1 MSKNN
6 ADQISKSEIKNILKV
21 LNTVKSA
28 DQLAEIIEI
37 PETPDVG
44 TKIAQLILDYRQE
57 KGLFSNLMQL
67 REVPNVG
74 PKRFNC
80 IIESLRG
87 YTFPYGLDVEEVQSI
102 GYNSSVKAQILNYEI
117 PSPSSYE
124 GRNYVEVGLN
134 PEKFPFHK
142 TRAFQEVNIIEYIE
156 SNRNLILDYLKNA
169 SKEDLESV
177 LYLDF
182 GLADLY
188 VERVTNQYPATFS
201 FEDELIGTIPQGWE
215 LKTWGTNASGEAM
228 VVSLYKGHEQVVKI
242 RNLAGGV
249 TATFIQHTFEEPKEQ
264 GTVEWWA
271 LTDAGVNNVCYF
283 QKESIICG
291 LNTTGNVI
299 YFSGHTRN
307 TYTPLN
313 TGVGL
318 WHHFKVIFNCNGGQN
333 SVYDL
338 YVDNKQVATGIS
350 FYNNQQSVTGIKF
363 QTEAGN
369 GKYVYFDS
377 VGFSWD
383 PSYNVGENKL
393 EREREAVRSKPV
405 NANILERI
413 NTITEDNKEEHL
425 GIKYNVFLDLVEI
438 ATNQGKIPAF
448 SMTLGGKSKL
458 RWARAKN
465 YIPRIFFIE
474 TYRLTNFPGDYGPGR
489 LVKTFS
495 LLPGEETEIAIKTWK
510 KSSTSIKEASSIL
523 DSYTEEKADEFEQ
536 NLQREFSNTVVQ
548 EESDT
553 FNVNASVKATYGA
566 GVDSTK
572 NGKGVKAGGSVSA
585 EASVGYEKTRR
596 ACQETMVKA
605 LSNTT
610 TKHAQ
615 KSSAKREVNIETN
628 YERMEDE
635 GEEVAITR
643 KVENLNVSRTLNFT
657 FRQMNQEFHS
667 LIHLVDL
674 TIGFFNGYPGSM
686 KEYELSEIGDL
697 VREFVIDP
705 EEFPIDLPEGASED
719 ELTYTDAQNVYDTAL
734 NYLKDLILEEYGNK
748 KIIDYHG
755 EVRTFVK
762 VEQESILLPP
772 ASAKEEPIQR
782 NFEYLRV
789 LNASDKDGFSDYEI
803 RKGPQEFRT
812 VPGIIVG
819 TNVVSMRTDGVVVEA
834 LIGRENAL
842 DDYALDARKEKIRED
857 QYKND
862 FKKVEIEKIR
872 IGIGIIKSLIES
884 GNQEEA
890 VEAYKEIFGVKES
903 LKAISEALGPQV
915 LDLERKLMNK

>member
-1 MSKNN
+1 MSNTN
-6 ADQISKSEIKNILKV
+6 VDQISKSEIKNILKV
-21 LNTVKSA
+21 LNIVKSA
-28 DQLAEIIEI
+28 DQLAEIIQI
-37 PETPDVG
+37 PETSDVG
-44 TKIAQLILDYRQE
+44 TKVAQLILDYRQE
-57 KGLFSNLMQL
+57 KGLFRNLMQL

-80 IIESLRG
+80 IIESLRN

-102 GYNSSVKAQILNYEI
+102 GFNSSVKTQILNYEI

-134 PEKFPFHK
+134 PEKFPFHT

-188 VERVTNQYPATFS
+188 VEKISNQYPATFS
-201 FEDELIGTIPQGWE
+201 FEDELIGSIPQGWE
-215 LKTWGTNASGEAM
+215 LKKHGTNANGDAM
-228 VVSLYKGHEQVVKI
+228 VVSSYKGHEQVVKI
-242 RNLAGGV
+242 RNLAGGA
-249 TATFIQHTFEEPKEQ
+249 TATSLNHTFKEPVEQ

-271 LTDAGVNNVCYF
+271 LTDSGVNNVCYF
-283 QKESIICG
+283 QNESIICG

-299 YFSGHTRN
+299 YFNRHTRN
-307 TYTPLN
+307 TYTPLT
-313 TGVGL
+313 TGVGI

-333 SVYDL
+333 SVYDM
-338 YVDNKQVATGIS
+338 YVDDKQVATGIP
-350 FYNNQQSVTGIKF
+350 FYNDRQSVTGIKF
-363 QTEAGN
+363 QTEIGN
-369 GKYVYFDS
+369 GNYVYFDS
-377 VGFSWD
+377 VGLSWD
-383 PSYNVGENKL
+383 PKYKIGDNKSGQ
-393 EREREAVRSKPV
+393 EREAVRSKPV
-405 NANILERI
+405 NAKVLEKI
-413 NTITEDNKEEHL
+413 NTITEDNLDQHL
-425 GIKYNVFLDLVEI
+425 GIKYNIFLDLVEI
-438 ATNQGKIPAF
+438 ATNQDKIPAF
-448 SMTLGGKSKL
+448 SMSLGGKSKL

-465 YIPRIFFIE
+465 FIPRIFFIE

-635 GEEVAITR
+635 GEEIAITR

-686 KEYELSEIGDL
+686 KEYELSEISDL
-697 VREFVIDP
+697 VREFVINPND
-705 EEFPIDLPEGASED
+705 FPIELPDGASDE
-719 ELTYTDAQNVYDTAL
+719 ELTYDDAYEIYITAL
-734 NYLKDLILEEYGNK
+734 NYLIELILEEYGENK
-748 KIIDYHG
+748 MIDYKG
-755 EVRTFVK
+755 IKRTFVK
-762 VEQESILLPP
+762 TEKESIQT
-772 ASAKEEPIQR
+772 SEDPIPR

-789 LNASDKDGFSDYEI
+789 LNANDGDGFSDYEI
-803 RKGPQEFRT
+803 KADPQEFRT

-819 TNVVSMRTDGVVVEA
+819 TNLVSMRTDGVVVEA
-834 LIGRENAL
+834 LLGESNAL
-842 DDYALDARKEKIRED
+842 DDYALESRKEKINED
-857 QYKND
+857 RYNNILRKAEGERLAIG
-862 FKKVEIEKIR
+862 VEI
-872 IGIGIIKSLIES
+872 IKNFIEN
-884 GNQEEA
+884 NQLDKA
-890 VEAYKEIFGVKES
+890 VDAFKEIFGLRES
-903 LKAISEALGPQV
+903 LKSVSEILGAQS
-915 LDLERKLMNK
+915 LEFEKKILSK